1 MPITMMMITHGSG
14 LGGSGGG
21 GVSGI
26 VTGVLL
32 VITGVLAAYG
42 LYVIVKDN

>member
-1 MPITMMMITHGSG
+1 MPITMMMMVNRSG
-14 LGGSGGG
+14 LSGVGGG
-21 GVSGI
+21 GVLGI

-32 VITGVLAAYG
+32 VIAGVLAAYG